1 MYSLDPQG
9 NTTDLIDGTT
19 GAAPAPVCYSPDG
32 WTGGVSTGL
41 WTVTRSTYPAFWG
54 AGGHLTDSEL
64 HSVQA
69 ADLVQVSASDG
80 GRPYIPAMGSF
91 GTPGMPG
98 GFGGGGGS
106 YGFDGG
112 DPVGDEEPD
121 DFPVDANGRAIP
133 YKPFLR
139 AVNAGAGAAK
149 FLTTMAA
156 DCNPIE
162 ATRQFLTGRDS
173 MGKKL
178 SPFQRMM
185 AGVTAATVGA
195 GGLAKA
201 GSEVPSLM
209 RNSNKIREAIEAAMA
224 ASKVGCFVSGTPVQM
239 ADGSTKPIEQVKQ
252 GDKVQTRN
260 PLTGVTEIS
269 VVAKTYVH
277 RAFETVTLELADSKT
292 GKVIERLEGTPVHPF
307 FTPGGLVAMGDLK
320 PEMTVIS
327 RRGPPLVVKTVT
339 RQAHL
344 GGVSVYNFEV
354 EGDHTYFVGTKQG
367 GTWVHN
373 NCWNDFLQATKGMFS
388 GTDEAAQVYAA
399 IRNVLERV
407 RSGAAHPYV
416 RDGIEFQNRI
426 VPGRAISELPAQ
438 AAGYY
443 REFTIATPGL
453 ATRGAR
459 RLVIGNGGEIYF
471 TNDHYLTFV
480 SLSGL

>member
-98 GFGGGGGS
+98 GFGGGGS
-106 YGFDGG
+106 PYGFDGG
-112 DPVGDEEPD
+112 NPVGDEEPD

-133 YKPFLR
+133 YKPFLH
-139 AVNAGAGAAK
+139 AVNMGAGAAK
-149 FLTTMAA
+149 FLGMMAA

-162 ATRQFLTGRDS
+162 ALRQFVTGTDS

-185 AGVTAATVGA
+185 AGFTAATVGA

-224 ASKVGCFVSGTPVQM
+224 ACKVGCFVGGTPVQM
-239 ADGSTKPIEQVKQ
+239 SDGSTKSIEQVKQ

-269 VVAKTYVH
+269 VVAKTSVH
-277 RAFETVTLELADSKT
+277 QAYETITLELADSKT
-292 GKVIERLEGTPVHPF
+292 GKVVERLEGTPVHPF
-307 FTPGGLVAMGDLK
+307 FTPGGLVAMGELK

-339 RQAHL
+339 RHAHPE
-344 GGVSVYNFEV
+344 GVSVYNFEV
-354 EGDHTYFVGTKQG
+354 EGDHTYFIGKTDG
-367 GTWVHN
+367 GIWVHN
-373 NCWNDFLQATKGMFS
+373 NCDP
-388 GTDEAAQVYAA
+388 AQIA
-399 IRNVLERV
+399 E
-407 RSGAAHPYV
+407 
-416 RDGIEFQNRI
+416 
-426 VPGRAISELPAQ
+426 AISKGHAFDKHILDLNDLRGLGLRTRKQMADFVENIIRSATGTNVKSFGHGKTAYWDPSTDTIVIFDPGNRDLGTVFRPEL
-438 AAGYY
+438 G
-443 REFTIATPGL
+443 
-453 ATRGAR
+453 R
-459 RLVIGNGGEIYF
+459 RYF
-471 TNDHYLTFV
+471 DTL
-480 SLSGL
+480 